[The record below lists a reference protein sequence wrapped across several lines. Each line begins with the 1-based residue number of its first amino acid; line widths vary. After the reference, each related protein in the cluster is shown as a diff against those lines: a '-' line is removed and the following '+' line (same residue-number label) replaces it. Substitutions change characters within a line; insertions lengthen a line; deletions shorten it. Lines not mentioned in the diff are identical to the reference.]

1 MIKRV
6 LRLKRPTV
14 VAPRGRALFARLRVC
29 RSAAPPP
36 SRSSRYSLIRKSLCM
51 SRRRPI
57 STWEAEWNRYRRK
70 PDRNPN
76 RYYFVRFYETI
87 GDSWRL
93 RRRVNPGT
101 SSHGPRLRT

>member
-36 SRSSRYSLIRKSLCM
+36 SRPSRYSLIRKSLCM
-51 SRRRPI
+51 RPI
-57 STWEAEWNRYRRK
+57 SPWEAEWNRYRRK
-70 PDRNPN
+70 PGLERIGTQSIL
-76 RYYFVRFYETI
+76 FYPI
-87 GDSWRL
+87 L
-93 RRRVNPGT
+93 
-101 SSHGPRLRT
+101 